1 MLQLVESGK
10 EMMINTLQIGGRKFR
25 VIPDDEYKSLRAAMR
40 AQQRVAREDAR
51 DLAIARRRIQ
61 EPKLKSIALSRL
73 KAELG
78 L

>member
-1 MLQLVESGK
+1 MTIG
-10 EMMINTLQIGGRKFR
+10 TLQIGGRKFR

-40 AQQRVAREDAR
+40 AQQREAREDAR

-61 EPKLKSIALSRL
+61 NPKRKSIALPRL